1 MIPSNNW
8 MIRAVLLDQKGSA
21 KILDEY
27 QVHKW
32 NPKDGILWIH
42 VNLSHP
48 KTQSFLK
55 NDIYLDEWTKRILIN
70 PSQLKPCSLIH
81 NNGLLLIIR
90 TTNLTPRSK
99 PDDMVF
105 LGVFATKDRV
115 ISTRIHPAISF
126 KEIMNAFNE
135 KNGPKNTNE
144 LIEMILEN
152 ILNSIAD
159 SVSDMEEY
167 LDDIEE
173 KIIAH
178 QISPTLID
186 ELTELMRRLVIMHR
200 FLTPQRDALEILPYH
215 RMPWFDKKTE
225 HLSTKNFHRMQ
236 RIIEDITLLKER
248 CRINQDALNQHDV
261 KQSQKNMYMLSVIAT
276 IFLPLSFLA
285 SLFGMNVG
293 GIPFAKEPYGLALTV
308 CFIISVGIL
317 LIYLF
322 KRAHW
327 L

>member
-1 MIPSNNW
+1 MTSSNNW
-8 MIRAVLLDQKGSA
+8 MIKAVLLDKTGGATPLNEKQ
-21 KILDEY
+21 I
-27 QVHKW
+27 HKW
-32 NPKDGILWIH
+32 KPEDGTIWIH
-42 VNLSHP
+42 INLSHP
-48 KTQSFLK
+48 KAKLFLK
-55 NDIYLDEWTKRILIN
+55 NNTYLDEWTKHALIN
-70 PSQLKPCSLIH
+70 PSQLKPCSFIH

-105 LGVFATKDRV
+105 LSVFATKDHI

-126 KEIMNAFNE
+126 KEIMETFDE
-135 KNGPKNTNE
+135 QTGPKNTNE

-152 ILNSIAD
+152 TLNSIAN

-173 KIIAH
+173 KIISH
-178 QISPTLID
+178 QPSSTLTD

-200 FLTPQRDALEILPYH
+200 FLTPQRDALETLPYH
-215 RMPWFDKKTE
+215 RMPWFNKKTE
-225 HLSTKNFHRMQ
+225 HLSRNNFYRMQ

-248 CRINQDALNQHDV
+248 CRINQEALNQHDV

-293 GIPFAKEPYGLALTV
+293 GIPFSEDPYGLALTA
-308 CFIISVGIL
+308 CFIASIGIL

>member
-21 KILDEY
+21 KILKES
-27 QVHKW
+27 QIHKW
-32 NPKDGILWIH
+32 NPKDGTLWIH

-48 KTQSFLK
+48 KAQQFLE
-55 NDIYLDEWTKRILIN
+55 NDIHLDEWTKRALIN

-105 LGVFATKDRV
+105 LSVFATEDRV

-135 KNGPKNTNE
+135 QNGPKNTNE

-152 ILNSIAD
+152 TLNSIAN
-159 SVSDMEEY
+159 SISDMEEY

-173 KIIAH
+173 KIISH
-178 QISPTLID
+178 QISLTLAD
-186 ELTELMRRLVIMHR
+186 ELTELMRRLVIIHR

-215 RMPWFDKKTE
+215 HMPWFNKKME
-225 HLSTKNFHRMQ
+225 HLSKNNFHRMQ

-248 CRINQDALNQHDV
+248 CRINQEALNQHDV

-293 GIPFAKEPYGLALTV
+293 GIPFSEDPYGLVLTF
-308 CFIISVGIL
+308 CFIVSIGIL
-317 LIYLF
+317 LVYLF